1 MKLTYEG
8 VTASSPNFAEAKG
21 IVIRTVTQ
29 TPLLL
34 EPASESVVGKTGT
47 LTVEYSLPEAASPGT
62 AELLFTPTGGEPSV
76 LTLPAT
82 AAGTHT
88 VTLNPFDFALGGSL
102 IGGPNA
108 LTGGEYTIEVSYQ
121 DALLN
126 PAAASSATKVT
137 FSHPTEQPVLLAP
150 LASSRSSADLH
161 VHYQLPEAALAGSLI
176 LKFEGSHTI
185 EVVLANTE
193 GTVGEHEFTLD
204 VKNLLSNAGVVT
216 SAAPS
221 TPIPDGSYKLTLA
234 YRGATATAG
243 ATATVSEVGIDSV
256 ALPPTLIAPVNGRV
270 ISERFTVEYSL
281 PEAAS
286 PGAVEL
292 LLTPTGGEASVLT
305 LPATSAGIHTL
316 TLEPSDLAIGGS
328 LISGPQA
335 LVSGEYT
342 LAISYQDALL
352 NPASSV
358 SSTFTFASAAAK
370 SGAGETGTT
379 GAAGTG
385 TTGTTTSAGGASG
398 KKSAAAPAEL
408 SVRWTA
414 IRPTRGHAR
423 ALMATFPVVAR
434 ALSYKLVVQNGR
446 LKRSAGCR
454 LSGSASHR
462 HVSCL
467 VDLPSTGR
475 WVATATAAGPA
486 GTLAEATTDARIRF

>member
-1 MKLTYEG
+1 M
-8 VTASSPNFAEAKG
+8 
-21 IVIRTVTQ
+21 
-29 TPLLL
+29 
-34 EPASESVVGKTGT
+34 
-47 LTVEYSLPEAASPGT
+47 
-62 AELLFTPTGGEPSV
+62 

-385 TTGTTTSAGGASG
+385 TTGTTTSRRRC
-398 KKSAAAPAEL
+398 
-408 SVRWTA
+408 VRQEERSCPGRA
-414 IRPTRGHAR
+414 LRSLDRDPSHAR
-423 ALMATFPVVAR
+423 SCPCPDGNIPRRRPSSQLQARRPEWQAQALR
-434 ALSYKLVVQNGR
+434 
-446 LKRSAGCR
+446 R
-454 LSGSASHR
+454 LSPERIRLAQTRELPGGSPLDRPLGGDRHR
-462 HVSCL
+462 
-467 VDLPSTGR
+467 R
-475 WVATATAAGPA
+475 RAG